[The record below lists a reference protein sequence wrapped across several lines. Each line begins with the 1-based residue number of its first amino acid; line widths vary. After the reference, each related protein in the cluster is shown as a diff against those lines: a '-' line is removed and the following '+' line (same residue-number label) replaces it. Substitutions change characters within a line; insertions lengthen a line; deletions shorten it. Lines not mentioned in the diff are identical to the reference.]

1 MTDSALRLKNPS
13 VTLYAFHLCQDLSQ
27 ELEQLR
33 PDADRLWQHCAN
45 LSQPLGI
52 PDLKSLPEKIKSSPS
67 QTAIASHYLELLP
80 GNAPLTYTA
89 PVQLA
94 GSALIVQ
101 VYPVK
106 IHDTYALDLTLSCQ
120 NTIAASQFSHF
131 NPQGCLLAST
141 IQASLGQTL
150 VLYGEPVGTP
160 EDDRTLA
167 NACVDGFFQGTD
179 QKPEFMA
186 SGQLFGSPIFAY
198 DNGKEKPTE
207 QCHLLV
213 WLNRNPETLKLV
225 EKTSL
230 SFFHLLCCR
239 SKILFAYH
247 EARWCY
253 RQTRALYGQLEQ
265 EVKGFKELATKG
277 ETGITERAP
286 GGEQNSQSPPKL
298 GDLGGLTKTKR
309 SPIDTSIQQRPE
321 TRLEQLK
328 QKLTEMPSKTFDY
341 AGYLRD
347 MEDHKNAIATNAHNY
362 DYWLEKIRE
371 HSLEDDSIKFLE
383 DFLNQRTKR
392 FEKQIQTDLNYLKP
406 GQQLFDQMLGSI
418 RGIVDIEQAECDRAL
433 EKALRDKEKA
443 DQAREKQL
451 ESIRHQEQKAAE
463 KREKNLERWI
473 TLVGTGLAVSGIS
486 SQTDAKPIESV
497 IAQLYSKES
506 LDFPT
511 AGVTPWLT
519 YSVVFVLVHV
529 GVGLIAAFIMDRFLK
544 LVSK

>member
-1 MTDSALRLKNPS
+1 MTDTALRLKNPS

-33 PDADRLWQHCAN
+33 PDADQLWQHCAN
-45 LSQPLGI
+45 LSEPLGI
-52 PDLKSLPEKIKSSPS
+52 PELKSLPEKIPSPLS
-67 QTAIASHYLELLP
+67 QT
-80 GNAPLTYTA
+80 GNTTLTYTA
-89 PVQLA
+89 PLQLP
-94 GSALIVQ
+94 GSPLTVQ

-120 NTIAASQFSHF
+120 NTTVAASEFSHF
-131 NPQGCLLAST
+131 NPQGCLLASN

-160 EDDRTLA
+160 EEDRTLA
-167 NACVDGFFQGTD
+167 DACVDGFFQGTD

-213 WLNRNPETLKLV
+213 WLNRNPETLSLV

-253 RQTRALYGQLEQ
+253 RQTRALYSQLEQ
-265 EVKGFKELATKG
+265 EVTDFKELAT
-277 ETGITERAP
+277 
-286 GGEQNSQSPPKL
+286 
-298 GDLGGLTKTKR
+298 
-309 SPIDTSIQQRPE
+309 QRD

-328 QKLTEMPSKTFDY
+328 QKLTDMPSKTVDY

-347 MEDHKNAIATNAHNY
+347 MKDHKNAIATNDHNY
-362 DYWLEKIRE
+362 DYWLNKIRE

-383 DFLNQRTKR
+383 NFLNQRTKR
-392 FEKQIQTDLNYLKP
+392 FRKQIETDLNYLKP

-451 ESIRHQEQKAAE
+451 E
-463 KREKNLERWI
+463 RWI
-473 TLVGTGLAVSGIS
+473 ALVGTGLAVSGIS
-486 SQTDAKPIESV
+486 SQTDAKPVESV
-497 IAQLYSKES
+497 IDPKES
-506 LDFPT
+506 LDCPS
-511 AGVTPWLT
+511 AGVTPCLT
-519 YSVVFVLVHV
+519 YSVVFVLFHV
-529 GVGLIAAFIMDRFLK
+529 GVGFIAALILNGIIN
-544 LVSK
+544 LVSKLVLKGTGSRE

>member
-1 MTDSALRLKNPS
+1 MTNTALRLKNPS

-33 PDADRLWQHCAN
+33 PDADQLWQHCAN

-52 PDLKSLPEKIKSSPS
+52 PDLKSLPEKIPSPLS
-67 QTAIASHYLELLP
+67 QTAIASRYVELLP

-89 PVQLA
+89 PLQLA
-94 GSALIVQ
+94 GSPLTVQ

-120 NTIAASQFSHF
+120 NTVAASEFSGF
-131 NPQGCLLAST
+131 NPQGCLLASN

-150 VLYGEPVGTP
+150 VLYGEPVGTLE
-160 EDDRTLA
+160 EDRKLA
-167 NACVDGFFQGTD
+167 DACVDAFFQGSD
-179 QKPEFMA
+179 QKPQFMA

-198 DNGKEKPTE
+198 DNRKEKPTE

-213 WLNRNPETLKLV
+213 WLNRNPETSKLV

-230 SFFHLLCCR
+230 SFFNLLCCR
-239 SKILFAYH
+239 SKILFAYDQ
-247 EARWCY
+247 ARWCY
-253 RQTRALYGQLEQ
+253 RQTRALYSQLEQ
-265 EVKGFKELATKG
+265 EVKGFKELPR
-277 ETGITERAP
+277 E
-286 GGEQNSQSPPKL
+286 
-298 GDLGGLTKTKR
+298 
-309 SPIDTSIQQRPE
+309 PE

-328 QKLTEMPSKTFDY
+328 QKLTEMPPKTFEY

-347 MEDHKNAIATNAHNY
+347 MEDHKNAIATNDYNY
-362 DYWLEKIRE
+362 DYWLNKICE
-371 HSLEDDSIKFLE
+371 HSLEDDTIKFLE
-383 DFLNQRTKR
+383 DFFNQRTKR
-392 FEKQIQTDLNYLKP
+392 FKKQIQTDLNYLKP

-443 DQAREKQL
+443 AEEREKQL

-463 KREKNLERWI
+463 EREKQLERWI
-473 TLVGTGLAVSGIS
+473 ALVGTGLAVSGIS
-486 SQTDAKPIESV
+486 SQTAAKPVESM
-497 IAQLYSKES
+497 ITQLYPEQS
-506 LDFPT
+506 LDCPT
-511 AGVTPWLT
+511 AGVTPCLIYT
-519 YSVVFVLVHV
+519 LVFVLFHV
-529 GVGLIAAFIMDRFLK
+529 GVGAIAALIMDRIIK

>member
-27 ELEQLR
+27 ELEKLR
-33 PDADRLWQHCAN
+33 PDADQLWQHCAN

-52 PDLKSLPEKIKSSPS
+52 PDLKSLPEKIPSPLS
-67 QTAIASHYLELLP
+67 QT
-80 GNAPLTYTA
+80 GNTPLTYTA
-89 PVQLA
+89 PLQLA
-94 GSALIVQ
+94 GSPLTVQ

-106 IHDTYALDLTLSCQ
+106 IHDTYALDLTLFCQ
-120 NTIAASQFSHF
+120 NTVAASEFSHF
-131 NPQGCLLAST
+131 NPQGCLLASN
-141 IQASLGQTL
+141 IQPSLGQTL

-160 EDDRTLA
+160 EEDRKLA
-167 NACVDGFFQGTD
+167 DACVDGFFQGTD
-179 QKPEFMA
+179 EKPQFTA

-207 QCHLLV
+207 QCHVLV
-213 WLNRNPETLKLV
+213 WLNRDPETLKLV

-253 RQTRALYGQLEQ
+253 RQTRGLYSQLEK
-265 EVKGFKELATKG
+265 EVTDFKELAT
-277 ETGITERAP
+277 ER
-286 GGEQNSQSPPKL
+286 
-298 GDLGGLTKTKR
+298 D
-309 SPIDTSIQQRPE
+309 

-328 QKLTEMPSKTFDY
+328 HKLTDMPRKTVDY

-347 MEDHKNAIATNAHNY
+347 MKDHKNAIATNAYNY
-362 DYWLEKIRE
+362 DYWLNKICE

-392 FEKQIQTDLNYLKP
+392 FQKQIETDLNYLKP

-418 RGIVDIEQAECDRAL
+418 RGIVDIEQAEADRAL
-433 EKALRDKEKA
+433 EKALRDKEEA

-463 KREKNLERWI
+463 EREKNLERWI

-486 SQTDAKPIESV
+486 SQTDAKPVESV
-497 IAQLYSKES
+497 IAQLFSKES
-506 LDFPT
+506 LDCPT
-511 AGVTPWLT
+511 AGVTPCLT
-519 YSVVFVLVHV
+519 YSVVFVVVHV
-529 GVGLIAAFIMDRFLK
+529 VVGLIAALIMDRIIK

>member
-1 MTDSALRLKNPS
+1 MNDSALRLKNPS

-27 ELEQLR
+27 ELEKLR
-33 PDADRLWQHCAN
+33 PDADQLWQHCAN

-52 PDLKSLPEKIKSSPS
+52 PDLKSLPEKIPSPLS
-67 QTAIASHYLELLP
+67 QT
-80 GNAPLTYTA
+80 GNTPLTYTA
-89 PVQLA
+89 PLQLA
-94 GSALIVQ
+94 GSPLTVQ

-120 NTIAASQFSHF
+120 NTVAASQFSHF
-131 NPQGCLLAST
+131 NPQGCLLASN

-150 VLYGEPVGTP
+150 VLYGEAVGTP
-160 EDDRTLA
+160 DEDRTLA
-167 NACVDGFFQGTD
+167 DACVDGFFQGTD

-198 DNGKEKPTE
+198 DNGKEKPKE
-207 QCHLLV
+207 QGHLLV
-213 WLNRNPETLKLV
+213 WLNRHPETLKLV

-230 SFFHLLCCR
+230 SFFNLLCCR
-239 SKILFAYH
+239 SKILFAYDQ
-247 EARWCY
+247 ARWCY
-253 RQTRALYGQLEQ
+253 RQTRGLYSQLEQ
-265 EVKGFKELATKG
+265 EVKGFKELATEG

-309 SPIDTSIQQRPE
+309 SPIDTSIQQRPD

-328 QKLTEMPSKTFDY
+328 QKLTDMPSKTFDY

-392 FEKQIQTDLNYLKP
+392 FQKQIQTDLNYLKP
-406 GQQLFDQMLGSI
+406 GQQLLDQMLGSI

-443 DQAREKQL
+443 DQAREK
-451 ESIRHQEQKAAE
+451 
-463 KREKNLERWI
+463 NLERWI
-473 TLVGTGLAVSGIS
+473 ASVGIGLGVSGIS
-486 SQTDAKPIESV
+486 SQTDAKPVESV
-497 IAQLYSKES
+497 ITQLYSKES
-506 LDFPT
+506 LDCPT
-511 AGVTPWLT
+511 AGVTPCLT
-519 YSVVFVLVHV
+519 YSVVFVLFHV
-529 GVGLIAAFIMDRFLK
+529 GVGAFA
-544 LVSK
+544 

>member
-1 MTDSALRLKNPS
+1 MTDTTLRLKNPS

-27 ELEQLR
+27 ELGQLR
-33 PDADRLWQHCAN
+33 PDADQLWQHCAN
-45 LSQPLGI
+45 LSEPLGI
-52 PDLKSLPEKIKSSPS
+52 PDLKSLPEKIPSPLS
-67 QTAIASHYLELLP
+67 QTAIASHYVELLP

-106 IHDTYALDLTLSCQ
+106 IHDTYAVDLTLSCQ
-120 NTIAASQFSHF
+120 NTVAASEFSHF
-131 NPQGCLLAST
+131 NPQGCLLASK
-141 IQASLGQTL
+141 IQASLAQTL

-160 EDDRTLA
+160 DEDRTLA
-167 NACVDGFFQGTD
+167 DACVDGFFQGTD
-179 QKPEFMA
+179 EKPQFMA

-207 QCHLLV
+207 QCHVLV
-213 WLNRNPETLKLV
+213 WLNRHPETLKLI

-230 SFFHLLCCR
+230 SFFNLLCCR
-239 SKILFAYH
+239 SKILFAYDQ
-247 EARWCY
+247 ARWCY
-253 RQTRALYGQLEQ
+253 RQTRGLYSQLEQ
-265 EVKGFKELATKG
+265 EVQGFKALP
-277 ETGITERAP
+277 TE
-286 GGEQNSQSPPKL
+286 
-298 GDLGGLTKTKR
+298 GD
-309 SPIDTSIQQRPE
+309 

-328 QKLTEMPSKTFDY
+328 QKLTEMPSKTFEY

-347 MEDHKNAIATNAHNY
+347 MKDHKNAIATNAYNY
-362 DYWLEKIRE
+362 DYWLNKICE

-392 FEKQIQTDLNYLKP
+392 FEKQIETDLNYLKP
-406 GQQLFDQMLGSI
+406 GQQLLDQMLGSI

-443 DQAREKQL
+443 DQAREKEL

-463 KREKNLERWI
+463 EREKQLERWI
-473 TLVGTGLAVSGIS
+473 ALVGTGLGVSGIS
-486 SQTDAKPIESV
+486 SQTDAKPLES
-497 IAQLYSKES
+497 IITQLYSKES

-519 YSVVFVLVHV
+519 YNVAFVLVHV
-529 GVGLIAAFIMDRFLK
+529 VVGLIAAFIMDRFIK

>member
-1 MTDSALRLKNPS
+1 MTDTALRLKNPS

-33 PDADRLWQHCAN
+33 EDADQLWQHCAN
-45 LSQPLGI
+45 LSEPLAI
-52 PDLKSLPEKIKSSPS
+52 PDLKYLPEKLPSPLS
-67 QTAIASHYLELLP
+67 QT
-80 GNAPLTYTA
+80 GNTPLTYTA
-89 PVQLA
+89 PLQLA
-94 GSALIVQ
+94 GSPLTVQ

-120 NTIAASQFSHF
+120 NTTVAASEFSHF
-131 NPQGCLLAST
+131 NPQGCLLASN

-160 EDDRTLA
+160 DEDRTLA
-167 NACVDGFFQGTD
+167 DACVDGFFQGTD
-179 QKPEFMA
+179 QKPQFMA

-198 DNGKEKPTE
+198 DNGQEKPTE
-207 QCHLLV
+207 QSHVLV
-213 WLNRNPETLKLV
+213 CLNRHPETLKLV

-230 SFFHLLCCR
+230 SFFNLLCCR
-239 SKILFAYH
+239 SKILFAYDQ
-247 EARWCY
+247 ARWCY

-265 EVKGFKELATKG
+265 EVKGFKELAT
-277 ETGITERAP
+277 ER
-286 GGEQNSQSPPKL
+286 
-298 GDLGGLTKTKR
+298 
-309 SPIDTSIQQRPE
+309 E

-347 MEDHKNAIATNAHNY
+347 MEDHKTAIATNDHNY

-392 FEKQIQTDLNYLKP
+392 FEKQIETDLNYLKP
-406 GQQLFDQMLGSI
+406 GQQLFDQMLSSI

-433 EKALRDKEKA
+433 EKALRDKEEA

-463 KREKNLERWI
+463 EREKNLERWI

-486 SQTDAKPIESV
+486 SQTDAKPLESI
-497 IAQLYSKES
+497 IAQLLSKES

-511 AGVTPWLT
+511 AGVTPWLA
-519 YSVVFVLVHV
+519 YSVVFVVVHV
-529 GVGLIAAFIMDRFLK
+529 LVGLIAAFIMDRFLK